1 MTRYVLTGAPG
12 SGKTTVLHALRACG
26 YAVVDEAA
34 TEVMAS
40 QVVLGVEA
48 PWERTE
54 FLDLI
59 VTRQHAQRVAADA
72 LDASV
77 QFYDR
82 SPVCTLALARFL
94 DHPVTATL
102 ADEVDEVLREQLFEP
117 VVFFVRL
124 LGFIEPTLARRISYE
139 ESVAFERVHE
149 VVYREHGF
157 DLVNVPAAS
166 VSERVALIE
175 AHVARGRG

>member
-1 MTRYVLTGAPG
+1 MVKRYILTGAPG
-12 SGKTTVLHALRACG
+12 SGKTTLLNALRARG
-26 YAVVDEAA
+26 HAVVDEAA

-40 QVVLGVEA
+40 QSALGIKS
-48 PWERTE
+48 PWARPE

-59 VTRQHAQRVAADA
+59 ATRQHAQRVTADA

-82 SPVCTLALARFL
+82 SPLCTLALARFL

-102 ADEVDEVLREQLFEP
+102 TAEVDAVLREQLFEP
-117 VVFFVRL
+117 AVFFVRL

-139 ESVAFERVHE
+139 ESEVFERVHE
-149 VVYREHGF
+149 AVYREHGF
-157 DLVNVPAAS
+157 DLVNVPVAS
-166 VSERVALIE
+166 VTDRVALIE
-175 AHVARGRG
+175 AHVLRAR